1 MTKGELMKKIYTDE
15 ELKNI
20 DPSLPLKFYND
31 NSDNGNSFWFIMNYN
46 KPSTIFSFGSFGE
59 IEDMRII
66 AKDLN
71 INING

>member
-1 MTKGELMKKIYTDE
+1 MTKGELMKKIYTDD

-31 NSDNGNSFWFIMNYN
+31 NSDNGKFFWFVMDYNINSF
-46 KPSTIFSFGSFGE
+46 GQ

-66 AKDLN
+66 AKNRN
-71 INING
+71 INIEGV